1 MCGFGEFNLIRFHWK
16 KYWDCTEEIIH
27 AFIQQINLEMFI
39 QFLLLIKVLFVGDNV
54 LNEIRYEEMIKLLTE
69 IENSESPLLR
79 SWYLS
84 QYLKG
89 LWVYKHDNSQGFP
102 LWERCWTGKSK
113 WKNYMCDWLPHQGEN
128 ESRYKE
134 KSCLYGKFQLS

>member
-1 MCGFGEFNLIRFHWK
+1 M
-16 KYWDCTEEIIH
+16 EEIIH

-89 LWVYKHDNSQGFP
+89 LWEDS
-102 LWERCWTGKSK
+102 
-113 WKNYMCDWLPHQGEN
+113 GE
-128 ESRYKE
+128 
-134 KSCLYGKFQLS
+134 